1 MRLLVSADIHLGSP
15 IRSAAMRNPDLG
27 DHLKQASRDTFI
39 RIVDLAISENVEVL
53 VLAGDI
59 FDNDQPDLKSR
70 AFLISQLARAADA
83 GVPTVLIRG
92 NHDALLDHRAHG
104 NLGPNIHLLH
114 KNEPSV
120 EIGGVWFHGLSFD
133 TAHVSKSFLP
143 DYPAPVTGR
152 KNVGLMHTSLDGSPG
167 HDPYAPCSEHDL
179 LAHGYDL
186 WCLGH
191 IHAPFE
197 RSSGSVLAVM
207 PGIPQP
213 RYFGERTGGTVTIVE
228 LGDGKPAFERHQVGH
243 LRFVEC
249 PLDLT
254 DCSDAPEILR
264 LLRSEFEGLRDP
276 EHLTA
281 VRLLVT
287 TAHHTAD
294 MLMALADEVLESID
308 RVFVD
313 KIKVTAPKML
323 VDSKADDLVRLMQQ
337 ELTEPGFQLASKEI
351 LEELRNALP
360 REITDELA
368 EEVLDDLLQEAIGEV
383 TLSLHAGAAK

>member
-1 MRLLVSADIHLGSP
+1 MRVLVSADIHLGSP

-39 RIVDLAISENVEVL
+39 RIVDLAISESVDAL

-143 DYPAPVTGR
+143 DYPAPVAGR

-167 HDPYAPCSEHDL
+167 HDPYAPCSEQDL
-179 LAHGYDL
+179 LAHGYDI

-197 RSSGSVLAVM
+197 RTSGPVLAVM

-213 RYFGERTGGTVTIVE
+213 RHFGELTGGIRSGGVKPGSVQAGKLSTEVRHLGEQGGPGLGRGCQRVILAPVE
-228 LGDGKPAFERHQVGH
+228 
-243 LRFVEC
+243 
-249 PLDLT
+249 
-254 DCSDAPEILR
+254 
-264 LLRSEFEGLRDP
+264 
-276 EHLTA
+276 A
-281 VRLLVT
+281 VRVKPEAVEMAQPGEAASGEIAFRQGARHRL
-287 TAHHTAD
+287 AHGP
-294 MLMALADEVLESID
+294 EPP
-308 RVFVD
+308 R
-313 KIKVTAPKML
+313 
-323 VDSKADDLVRLMQQ
+323 RL
-337 ELTEPGFQLASKEI
+337 
-351 LEELRNALP
+351 R
-360 REITDELA
+360 
-368 EEVLDDLLQEAIGEV
+368 
-383 TLSLHAGAAK
+383 